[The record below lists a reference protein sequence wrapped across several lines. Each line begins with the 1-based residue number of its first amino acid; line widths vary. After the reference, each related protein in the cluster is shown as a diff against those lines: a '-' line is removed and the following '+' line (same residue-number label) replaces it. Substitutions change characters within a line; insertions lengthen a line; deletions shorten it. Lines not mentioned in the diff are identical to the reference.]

1 MIWCFTLDY
10 FSNKFRCFLGSC
22 DRTPVR
28 NAYFSFAVGIKLY
41 AAASG
46 VAGRPEFHAVGA
58 TDWVKCPLRTVTS
71 GTTRRRT
78 RAENKITAGK
88 IELKNIGDLFG
99 VDAEDCGWWDS
110 LVCWCLLPRRKDP
123 IDLLGGAAKEQQ
135 WQRGEQADQD
145 GTCTQLAGAADRK
158 FQPSHHH
165 SSQDGAQ
172 YCHWDT
178 DSSWR
183 GSDMQ
188 SASAPLCN
196 LKPLKTS
203 HRSAWWTRRP
213 SGWTVSQ
220 WTWPWR
226 WRGRPAV
233 LPGSPGPGLPAGRR
247 GSASFAAQREE
258 NLIGGDGG

>member
-1 MIWCFTLDY
+1 MCIIRFTLDY
-10 FSNKFRCFLGSC
+10 ISEMRTFCLLVVSNSMPLHPAWQGDLNSTPLEPQTGLNAPWGQWHLALHSEELELKTGKTWVFQTLEICLGSMMK
-22 DRTPVR
+22 V
-28 NAYFSFAVGIKLY
+28 L
-41 AAASG
+41 
-46 VAGRPEFHAVGA
+46 
-58 TDWVKCPLRTVTS
+58 
-71 GTTRRRT
+71 
-78 RAENKITAGK
+78 
-88 IELKNIGDLFG
+88 
-99 VDAEDCGWWDS
+99 S

-145 GTCTQLAGAADRK
+145 STRTQLAGAADRK

-178 DSSWR
+178 DTSWT
-183 GSDMQ
+183 GNDMQ
-188 SASAPLCN
+188 SASAPLCK

-203 HRSAWWTRRP
+203 HRSIWWTRRP

-226 WRGRPAV
+226 WRGRPAA

-258 NLIGGDGG
+258 NLKSGGGG